1 MFARGLA
8 AVTGT
13 ASRLRSRPRL
23 TQGLALLALIGVT
36 ATVYW
41 PVTGHGF
48 LSLDDPEYVSEN
60 STVRDGL
67 TIEGLHWAFSAAH
80 EANWHPVSWLSHM
93 LDVELFGL
101 DAGGHHATNL
111 ALHLMNTLLLFVF
124 LSRATAARWPSLIV
138 ATVFALHPVQ
148 VESVA
153 WISERKELLSTFF
166 GLLALN
172 SYVSYA
178 RRGGGLR
185 YAAVVAL
192 LAIGLM
198 AKPMLVT
205 LPFLLLLLDY
215 WPLRRFQIFREKD
228 LREPV
233 ASRTVPA
240 RAATVPRLLLQKL
253 PLAALSLVSSVIAVS
268 GQASGSALMPAD
280 LLSLP
285 DRVANAL
292 VSYGRYL
299 AHMLWPNGLSP
310 FYPPTPHSA
319 EGRVGRPGRSR

>member
-101 DAGGHHATNL
+101 GAAVYERLGSLFLDAQKLDAALEHFDRGLAIEPHRA
-111 ALHLMNTLLLFVF
+111 ALHHGVGLIWSHRGRFAEALAWFE
-124 LSRATAARWPSLIV
+124 RARDHDP
-138 ATVFALHPVQ
+138 
-148 VESVA
+148 
-153 WISERKELLSTFF
+153 
-166 GLLALN
+166 
-172 SYVSYA
+172 SYA
-178 RRGGGLR
+178 PVYNDLGTAHARLGSPSQAIEAYKKALELDPKNELARLH
-185 YAAVVAL
+185 YAR
-192 LAIGLM
+192 M
-198 AKPMLVT
+198 T
-205 LPFLLLLLDY
+205 
-215 WPLRRFQIFREKD
+215 
-228 LREPV
+228 
-233 ASRTVPA
+233 
-240 RAATVPRLLLQKL
+240 RL
-253 PLAALSLVSSVIAVS
+253 
-268 GQASGSALMPAD
+268 PAD
-280 LLSLP
+280 APSQEGNP
-285 DRVANAL
+285 
-292 VSYGRYL
+292 
-299 AHMLWPNGLSP
+299 P
-310 FYPPTPHSA
+310 F
-319 EGRVGRPGRSR
+319 